1 MEHTYSLRPLKET
14 DAERMLEWMRDERV
28 TAYLRI
34 GGPDTRLEDVQK
46 FIASAQNETKN
57 LHRAIVDENNTYLG
71 TVSLKN
77 IDHKNKQAE
86 YAIAMHPDGM
96 GCGAALTATEQI
108 CGYAFRTLRLQ
119 CVYLNVMKKNTRAI
133 RFYKNAGFLPVDRV
147 KPEYAMDN
155 RSQLVWYEKK
165 NMTGKLL

>member
-1 MEHTYSLRPLKET
+1 
-14 DAERMLEWMRDERV
+14 MLEWMRDERV

-96 GCGAALTATEQI
+96 GCGAASEGSNLILKTAFEVL
-108 CGYAFRTLRLQ
+108 CLSK
-119 CVYLNVMKKNTRAI
+119 VYLNVRLENRRAI
-133 RFYKNAGFLPVDRV
+133 QFYEKNGWKRCDAVEDRLEQLRWYAIYKNVSV
-147 KPEYAMDN
+147 C
-155 RSQLVWYEKK
+155 
-165 NMTGKLL
+165 T